1 MNVLRFVFLHQIR
14 FKSLLTDTFSDET
27 PSRKSILKRDT
38 HSFEEYRQGLLACPD
53 RGNMLDRKAK
63 SFEEREQEYEKAK
76 RRIFKDMNSESIEQF
91 WQNWHSGDG
100 LNNTNSK
107 NSSKNNID
115 TGTLDDH
122 PHNHQSH
129 QSNEGGRLDGRPS
142 VEKSHS
148 FGGYGPQ
155 SQTRIVRGDSVNSTK
170 SAVLN
175 KQDTNQHTWRLS
187 PSSSG

>member
-1 MNVLRFVFLHQIR
+1 M
-14 FKSLLTDTFSDET
+14 
-27 PSRKSILKRDT
+27 KRDA

-53 RGNMLDRKAK
+53 RGNLLDRKAK

-100 LNNTNSK
+100 LNSSK
-107 NSSKNNID
+107 NSSKNNVD
-115 TGTLDDH
+115 TTDDDH
-122 PHNHQSH
+122 HQQQQHNHPTH
-129 QSNEGGRLDGRPS
+129 QSNDGSRLDGRPS

-175 KQDTNQHTWRLS
+175 KQDSNQHTWRLS